1 MEMDNSKWFQKC
13 EDFQTTEYSL
23 SVLETTMKMASE
35 NGDASSPTAELTLT
49 EDNMS
54 SGLDGGLEDNQAIDI
69 CRLCED
75 KIKVPKVLSCL
86 HEFCEGCLKK
96 KYDSEREEE
105 VNSPSSPL
113 AKEWMMDLIKCP
125 LCGQKTRL
133 PDKGIVGLLSDTVL
147 EDMIESDSDEK
158 KQIGCTS
165 CKAGDNAIARCRTC
179 ENLLCPNCVTAHQF
193 MRCFEDHKVV
203 TFEEM
208 IKSGEGIEHLRK
220 PVFCTIHGV
229 ESIKFFCCSCMV
241 PACGECVQKS
251 HSSPEHSVKQLTEAV
266 GSKKDTLSD
275 FTKECGKK
283 LIDCQ
288 KINASLNA
296 AFEDLEMQKDNTKGL
311 IQETFQSYKT
321 ILEDIRDS
329 FLKEL
334 DELHEKRE
342 LCLMERMHKLSTYEN
357 QLTQAKSFVERIC
370 QNGHAGQVAQL
381 LQTMLSQLN
390 KLCMGLIMPDVP
402 VNTEFKTDASA
413 FASAVK
419 GTFGYFAREKSGMNG
434 MSIHSPF
441 EPEQFSLPSMLNIS
455 GGMMQVQGSQELLNL
470 SNLTGVPINTI
481 GIGSGMETLSI
492 SNVISGL
499 TAVNLGHHPDGS
511 TISGNNSPLSDSG
524 ISVDNVSHSSGGNAA
539 AMMNVAAMAKLRQSP
554 LFASGMSITG
564 PGSSLGNGGNAI
576 TSGSGDNSLASIL
589 GSNTPV
595 SSSNAA
601 NVQNANL
608 EGLASLLNQPPPTP
622 LSTFSN
628 IGSFDQFSPASIPQ
642 ELGSPNSTYSN
653 EPYPPVRRTN
663 KMNAMQI
670 RFQGGLG
677 DTEIGHW
684 GPQHKQVNEV
694 PLRCKFGQLGPGKGQ
709 FNSPHGFC
717 LGNDEDIVVADTNNH
732 RIQVFQKTGE
742 FKYQFGIPGRE
753 EGQLWYPRKVA
764 VMLKTGK
771 FVVCDRGN
779 ERSRMQIFNR
789 NGHFL
794 KKIAIRY
801 IDIVAGLA
809 ITPEGHIVA
818 VDSVSPTVFVI
829 SESGDLI
836 KWFDCSDYMREPSD
850 IAINNNEYFVCDF
863 KGHCVVVFARDGTF
877 LRRIGCENITNYPNG
892 IDISG
897 HGDVLIGDSHGN
909 RFHVG
914 VFQRDGSLISE
925 FQCPYVKVSR
935 CCGLKITTEGYI
947 VTLAKNNHHV
957 LVLNTLYIP

>member
-1 MEMDNSKWFQKC
+1 MSAEI
-13 EDFQTTEYSL
+13 EHL
-23 SVLETTMKMASE
+23 A
-35 NGDASSPTAELTLT
+35 SPTMEAASADDDRTA
-49 EDNMS
+49 D
-54 SGLDGGLEDNQAIDI
+54 GLNGALEDDQSVDI
-69 CRLCED
+69 CRLCESTIKSP
-75 KIKVPKVLSCL
+75 KILSCL
-86 HEFCEGCLKK
+86 HEFCEECLKK
-96 KYDSEREEE
+96 KLESEKEE
-105 VNSPSSPL
+105 NGLPTSPL
-113 AKEWMMDLIKCP
+113 AKEWMMDVIRCP
-125 LCGQKTRL
+125 ICEQKTRL
-133 PDKGIVGLLSDTVL
+133 PDKGVSGLLSDTVL
-147 EDMIESDSDEK
+147 EDLIESNHGGE

-165 CKAGDNAIARCRTC
+165 CKAGDNAVAKCRTC

-208 IKSGEGIEHLRK
+208 INTGEGTEHLLSR
-220 PVFCTIHGV
+220 PVFCTIHIV
-229 ESIKFFCCSCMV
+229 ESIKFFCTSCLV
-241 PACGECVQKS
+241 PACGECIQKS
-251 HSSPEHSVKQLTEAV
+251 HNTPDHIVKQLAEVV
-266 GSKKDTLSD
+266 GAKKETLAD

-283 LIDCQ
+283 LVECQ
-288 KINASLNA
+288 KMNANLNA
-296 AFEDLEMQKDNTKGL
+296 AFEELEMQKDNTKGL
-311 IQETFQSYKT
+311 ILETFQSYKAL
-321 ILEDIRDS
+321 LEDIRDK
-329 FLKEL
+329 FIAEA
-334 DELHEKRE
+334 EQLHEKRE

-357 QLTQAKSFVERIC
+357 QLSQAKSFVERIC
-370 QNGHAGQVAQL
+370 QHGHAGQIGQL
-381 LQTMLSQLN
+381 LQPMLTQLN
-390 KLCMGLIMPDVP
+390 TLCMGFIMPDIP
-402 VNTEFKTDASA
+402 INTEFKTDAAAFMNAVRSA
-413 FASAVK
+413 
-419 GTFGYFAREKSGMNG
+419 FGYFSREKNSSMSG
-434 MSIHSPF
+434 SSVCSPF
-441 EPEQFSLPSMLNIS
+441 EAERFSLPNMLALGGGNMMHHHMSHDLMNINS
-455 GGMMQVQGSQELLNL
+455 LPGLPMNIGMSQRMDSLPM
-470 SNLTGVPINTI
+470 S
-481 GIGSGMETLSI
+481 S
-492 SNVISGL
+492 VISSF
-499 TAVNLGHHPDGS
+499 NSMNMSHHPDH
-511 TISGNNSPLSDSG
+511 TVSGNNSPLSDSG
-524 ISVDNVSHSSGGNAA
+524 ISVDNVSHSSGSNTA
-539 AMMNVAAMAKLRQSP
+539 AMMNVAAMAKLHQSQSP
-554 LFASGMSITG
+554 LFAPGMSMGG
-564 PGSSLGNGGNAI
+564 PGAALMAANGAI
-576 TSGSGDNSLASIL
+576 TSGAGDNALASIL
-589 GSNTPV
+589 GSNNAG
-595 SSSNAA
+595 SNANA
-601 NVQNANL
+601 NTVQNANI
-608 EGLASLLNQPPPTP
+608 EGLASLLNQPPPSA
-622 LSTFSN
+622 LNTFTN
-628 IGSFDQFSPASIPQ
+628 VGTFDQFSPTSVPS
-642 ELGSPNSTYSN
+642 ELGSPGSQYGG
-653 EPYPPVRRTN
+653 EPYPALRRTN

-670 RFQGGLG
+670 SRFPGTIG

-684 GPQHKQVNEV
+684 GPQQKQINEV

-717 LGNDEDIVVADTNNH
+717 LGVDEDIVVADTNNH
-732 RIQVFQKTGE
+732 RIQVFQKTGD

-836 KWFDCSDYMREPSD
+836 KWFDCSDFMREPSD

-877 LRRIGCENITNYPNG
+877 MRRIGCENITNYPNG

-914 VFQRDGSLISE
+914 VFQREGSLISE